1 MRVDVQ
7 GFHGQ
12 IEQRSDQS
20 AITCGITC
28 ERRNQKVETKSVH
41 LAWRREDALFFSFPI
56 SQRQRLRKPPHESSL
71 VCRVILFNLY
81 G

>member
-41 LAWRREDALFFSFPI
+41 LAWRRGDALFFFPNI
-56 SQRQRLRKPPHESSL
+56 TAPAPAQASSRKFFSL
-71 VCRVILFNLY
+71 QGNLV
-81 G
+81 